1 MPRHGSGSSW
11 SEQRMRRSSTFSLVA
26 GIAIAMATAALA
38 QGRPEGRPL
47 RPQAGGVRAL
57 ANVRELHDI
66 MISPASDAV
75 FDATARQPLDEKG
88 WTTARNQALVLAES
102 GNLLM
107 VGSRVRDN
115 ANWMRMA
122 RALLDAAAQAFTAAQ
137 KKDAKALEVATD
149 AITVACMECHR
160 PYRDQGRQMGAP
172 R

>member
-1 MPRHGSGSSW
+1 
-11 SEQRMRRSSTFSLVA
+11 MRRSSTFSLVA
-26 GIAIAMATAALA
+26 GIVIAMASAALA

-57 ANVRELHDI
+57 ATVRELHDL

-75 FDATARQPLDEKG
+75 FDATSRQPLDEKG

-102 GNLLM
+102 TNLLM

-115 ANWMRMA
+115 GNWMKMS
-122 RALLDAAAQAFTAAQ
+122 RALVDAAAQAAAAAQ